1 MPIIIS
7 KENTEAR
14 KLSKSHWVFD
24 FDMPGSSL
32 LNQGNHHSSIDSSR
46 SPFPSKFELSTQNLG
61 EHKKKS
67 QYVSLPQ
74 PAQFSSKRHNL
85 QPAMAASVADIKAAT
100 TATTKTKRIVCE
112 DVMLCV
118 LYAVLYVG
126 ELSPPEI
133 HFQSRLSHP
142 SPFVYLVLPVLSLF
156 PLFCRFPP
164 HMFEPRQHSLTCTE
178 RVRKVLVAVGI
189 EW

>member
-1 MPIIIS
+1 M
-7 KENTEAR
+7 
-14 KLSKSHWVFD
+14 L
-24 FDMPGSSL
+24 GSSL
-32 LNQGNHHSSIDSSR
+32 LDQGNHHSSIDSSR
-46 SPFPSKFELSTQNLG
+46 SPFPSKFELNTQNLG

-74 PAQFSSKRHNL
+74 PAQLSSQRHNL

-112 DVMLCV
+112 DVMLYV

-133 HFQSRLSHP
+133 HFQCRPSHSSRLVGFVHP
-142 SPFVYLVLPVLSLF
+142 LSSISSF
-156 PLFCRFPP
+156 PSCRSFHSSAAFRCPP